1 MAQNMPPV
9 DAASAEDRLM
19 RFLAIEGVSGQ
30 EKAIAE
36 AVIADLKKS
45 GVPEA
50 GIRFD
55 DAHKRI
61 PLPTQT
67 GNLFA
72 SLPGTRKGPR
82 LVFATHLDTV
92 PLCAGAKPKRDGGR
106 IVPEGKT
113 ALGGDN
119 RTGCAVLATLA
130 ETLLKHRL
138 PHPPITL
145 VFTVREESGLQ
156 GAKYMDAKQLEGG
169 AMCFNVDAKLASE
182 LVTGAVGAEKWEA
195 EIHGKASHAG
205 VAPEKGISSTLVAAI
220 ALAES
225 QRRGWWGKVSK
236 PEGAGT
242 SNAGIFGG
250 REGKAAGDATN
261 VVTDY
266 AYVRGETRSAD
277 AAFASKITA
286 GFQDAF
292 RFAAEQVKDSGGEMA
307 EVKFKGAPEYPPFKM
322 KDDEAAVRHA
332 ARAAE
337 SLGLK
342 PKTVFSNG
350 GLDANWFVKH
360 GLPTVTFGAG
370 QHEIHTVHEYV
381 DLALYLEG
389 CRMAV
394 ALATLEA

>member
-1 MAQNMPPV
+1 MAAKSIPL
-9 DAASAEDRLM
+9 DIKAAEDRLM
-19 RFLAIEGVSGQ
+19 RYLAIEGVSGE

-36 AVIADLKKS
+36 AIVADLKAI
-45 GVPEA
+45 GIPA
-50 GIRFD
+50 DGIRFD
-55 DAHKRI
+55 DAYKRI

-72 SLPGTRKGPR
+72 SLPGTTKGPR

-92 PLCAGAKPKRDGGR
+92 PLCAGAKPKRDGGK
-106 IVPEGKT
+106 IMPEGKT

-119 RTGCAVLATLA
+119 RTGCAVLVTLA
-130 ETLLKHRL
+130 ETLLKNKL

-156 GAKYMDAKQLEGG
+156 GAKYMDAKFLEGG
-169 AMCFNVDAKLASE
+169 AMCFNVDSKLAWD

-195 EIHGKASHAG
+195 EIHGKAAHAG
-205 VAPEKGISSTLVAAI
+205 VAPEKGISSTLVGSI
-220 ALAES
+220 ALAEAH
-225 QRRGWWGKVSK
+225 RNGWWGKVTK
-236 PEGAGT
+236 PEGKGT

-250 REGKAAGDATN
+250 KPGKAAGDATN

-266 AYVRGETRSAD
+266 VYIKGEARSPE
-277 AAFASKITA
+277 AAFASKITSGYEA
-286 GFQDAF
+286 AF
-292 RFAAEQVKDSGGEMA
+292 RHAAAQVKDAGGEMA
-307 EVKFKGAPEYPPFKM
+307 EVKFKGWPEYPPFNIA
-322 KDDEAAVRHA
+322 DDSPAVKHA
-332 ARAAE
+332 IRAAE
-337 SLGLK
+337 SLGFT

-370 QHEIHTVHEYV
+370 QHEIHTVHEFV
-381 DLALYLEG
+381 DLAEYADG

-394 ALATLEA
+394 ALATFGG